1 MSDVLDRYIQAGEGI
16 SVEFKRCGS
25 QPGQDTFETI
35 CSFANRQGG
44 SMLLGIRDDGTVE
57 GVPEA
62 SALSIE
68 RNISNV
74 TSNPNLFN
82 VSPLVEF
89 ERLHDPEG
97 RLVIRV
103 WVPMGPSL
111 YTFKGAVY
119 DRVADADVRVKSDA
133 QITSMMA
140 RKQSYYSERTVY
152 PWVTEEDLEMGLL
165 DMVRDALRAN
175 DADHPWL
182 ALSDD
187 EFLRAAR
194 LYGRDQLTGGRG
206 FNLAAVALLG
216 REDTILDVM
225 PLYRTDAILRRLE
238 TDRYDDRL
246 VCRSNLVRAYDE
258 LVDFCEK
265 WLPDP
270 FVLDGG
276 QRKSA
281 RDIIVRE
288 LVCNCLIHREFVSPH
303 IARITIDRE
312 GIRTDNASR
321 ALFAG
326 PVTLESLDPTP
337 KNPII
342 ANFFTQMGRSEE
354 LGSGTRNLYK
364 FSRLYTGKDPVLEDG
379 DRFTAFVP
387 TPPVMA
393 SAAGSEDNR
402 DASAS
407 KEKIGA
413 IDGSRGS
420 RTRAE
425 VERVVDDL
433 IARYGSF
440 PASAVSERVTSVGE
454 RTVRRY
460 LSDMVK
466 EGKLVSAPRGRS
478 TTYRAGN
485 STGSFCGDC

>member
-1 MSDVLDRYIQAGEGI
+1 M
-16 SVEFKRCGS
+16 
-25 QPGQDTFETI
+25 
-35 CSFANRQGG
+35 
-44 SMLLGIRDDGTVE
+44 E

-62 SALSIE
+62 SALNVE

-74 TSNPNLFN
+74 ISNPNLFN

-89 ERLHDPEG
+89 ERLHDSEG
-97 RLVIRV
+97 KIVIRV

-119 DRVADADVRVKSDA
+119 DRMADADVRVRSDA

-152 PWVTEEDLEMGLL
+152 PWVTEDDLEMDLL
-165 DMVRDALRAN
+165 DAVRDALRAN

-182 ALSDD
+182 SLSDG
-187 EFLRAAR
+187 ELLRAAR
-194 LYGRDQLTGGRG
+194 LYGRDQLTGERG

-216 REDTILDVM
+216 KEDTILDVM
-225 PLYRTDAILRRLE
+225 PLYRTDAVLRRVE
-238 TDRYDDRL
+238 VDRYDDRL

-258 LVDFCEK
+258 LVGFCEK
-265 WLPDP
+265 WLPDS

-281 RDIIVRE
+281 RDVIVRE

-303 IARITIDRE
+303 IARIAIDGE
-312 GIRTDNASR
+312 SIRTDNASR

-354 LGSGTRNLYK
+354 LGSGTRSLYK

-387 TPPVMA
+387 VPPVMA
-393 SAAGSEDNR
+393 SVAESKVDHDAATSVKRN
-402 DASAS
+402 
-407 KEKIGA
+407 GA
-413 IDGSRGS
+413 VGGSRRN
-420 RTRAE
+420 RTRTE
-425 VERVVDDL
+425 VEAAVNDL
-433 IARYGSF
+433 LARSDSF
-440 PASAVSERVTSVGE
+440 AATEVGE
-454 RTVRRY
+454 RIAKVSDRTVRRY

-466 EGKLVSAPRGRS
+466 EGKLISVPRGRS
-478 TTYRAGN
+478 TTYRAG
-485 STGSFCGDC
+485 SSADSLGGDC

>member
-1 MSDVLDRYIQAGEGI
+1 MSDALDRYIQAGEGI

-44 SMLLGIRDDGTVE
+44 SILLGVRDDGAVE
-57 GVPEA
+57 GIPEA
-62 SALSIE
+62 SALNIE

-89 ERLHDPEG
+89 ERLHDTEG

-111 YTFKGAVY
+111 YMFKGVVY
-119 DRVADADVRVKSDA
+119 DRVADADVRVKSDV

-152 PWVTEEDLEMGLL
+152 KWVTEDDLEMDLL
-165 DMVRDALRAN
+165 GAVRDALHAN

-182 ALSDD
+182 SLSDG
-187 EFLRAAR
+187 ELLRAAR
-194 LYGRDQLTGGRG
+194 LYGRDQLTGERG
-206 FNLAAVALLG
+206 FNLAAVVLLG
-216 REDTILDVM
+216 KEDAILDVM
-225 PLYRTDAILRRLE
+225 PLYRTDAVLRRVE

-258 LVDFCEK
+258 LVGFCEK
-265 WLPDP
+265 WLPDS

-281 RDIIVRE
+281 RDVIVRE

-312 GIRTDNASR
+312 GIRTSNASR

-379 DRFTAFVP
+379 DWFTAFVP
-387 TPPVMA
+387 VPPVMA
-393 SAAGSEDNR
+393 DAAGSKDDH
-402 DASAS
+402 DAAT
-407 KEKIGA
+407 GA
-413 IDGSRGS
+413 KGNGAVGGSRGN

-425 VERVVDDL
+425 VERVADDL
-433 IARYGSF
+433 LARSGSF
-440 PASAVSERVTSVGE
+440 AATEVSERITRVGE

-460 LSDMVK
+460 LADMVK
-466 EGKLVSAPRGRS
+466 EGKLVSDPHGRS

-485 STGSFCGDC
+485 SADGLSGDC

>member
-1 MSDVLDRYIQAGEGI
+1 MSDALDRYIQAGEGI

-25 QPGQDTFETI
+25 QPGKDTFETI

-44 SMLLGIRDDGTVE
+44 SVLLGVRDDGTVE

-62 SALSIE
+62 SVLSIE

-89 ERLHDPEG
+89 ERLRDADG

-133 QITSMMA
+133 QIASMMA
-140 RKQSYYSERTVY
+140 RKQGYYSERTVY
-152 PWVTEEDLEMGLL
+152 SWVTEDDLEVGLL
-165 DMVRDALRAN
+165 GAVRDALRAN

-182 ALSDD
+182 SLSDS
-187 EFLRAAR
+187 ELLRAAR
-194 LYGRDQLTGGRG
+194 LYGRDQLTGERG

-216 REDTILDVM
+216 KEDTILDVM
-225 PLYRTDAILRRLE
+225 PLYRTDAVLRRVE

-258 LVDFCEK
+258 LVGFCEK
-265 WLPDP
+265 WLPDS

-281 RDIIVRE
+281 RDVIVRE
-288 LVCNCLIHREFVSPH
+288 LVCNCLIHRELVSPH
-303 IARITIDRE
+303 IARITIDGE
-312 GIRTDNASR
+312 GIRTRNASR

-354 LGSGTRNLYK
+354 LGSGTRSLYK
-364 FSRLYTGKDPVLEDG
+364 FSRLYTGRDPVLEDG

-387 TPPVMA
+387 VPPVMA
-393 SAAGSEDNR
+393 DAAGSKDDH
-402 DASAS
+402 DAAT
-407 KEKIGA
+407 GA
-413 IDGSRGS
+413 EGNGAVGGSRGN

-425 VERVVDDL
+425 VERVADDL
-433 IARYGSF
+433 LARSASF
-440 PASAVSERVTSVGE
+440 AATEVSERITRVGE

-460 LSDMVK
+460 LADMVK
-466 EGKLVSAPRGRS
+466 EGKLVSDPRGRS

-485 STGSFCGDC
+485 SADGLSGDC

>member
-1 MSDVLDRYIQAGEGI
+1 MSDALDRYIQAGEGI

-44 SMLLGIRDDGTVE
+44 SILLGVRDDGAVE
-57 GVPEA
+57 GVSEA
-62 SALSIE
+62 SALNIE

-89 ERLHDPEG
+89 ERLHDTEG

-103 WVPMGPSL
+103 WVPMGSSL
-111 YTFKGAVY
+111 YAFKGAVF
-119 DRVADADVRVKSDA
+119 DRVADADVRVRSDV

-152 PWVTEEDLEMGLL
+152 PWVTEDDLEMDLL
-165 DMVRDALRAN
+165 GAVRDALRAN

-182 ALSDD
+182 SLSDG
-187 EFLRAAR
+187 ELLRAAR
-194 LYGRDQLTGGRG
+194 LYGRDQLTGERG

-216 REDTILDVM
+216 KEGTILDVM
-225 PLYRTDAILRRLE
+225 PLYRTDAVLRRVE

-258 LVDFCEK
+258 LVGFCEK
-265 WLPDP
+265 WLPDS

-281 RDIIVRE
+281 RDVIVRE

-303 IARITIDRE
+303 IARITIDGE
-312 GIRTDNASR
+312 GIRTSNASR

-354 LGSGTRNLYK
+354 LGSGTRSLYK

-387 TPPVMA
+387 VPPVMA
-393 SAAGSEDNR
+393 DAAGSKDDH
-402 DASAS
+402 DAAT
-407 KEKIGA
+407 GA
-413 IDGSRGS
+413 EGNGAVGGSRGN

-425 VERVVDDL
+425 VERVADDL
-433 IARYGSF
+433 LARSGSF
-440 PASAVSERVTSVGE
+440 AATEVSERITRVGE

-460 LSDMVK
+460 LADMVR
-466 EGKLVSAPRGRS
+466 EGKLVSDPRGRS

-485 STGSFCGDC
+485 SADGLNGDR

>member
-1 MSDVLDRYIQAGEGI
+1 M
-16 SVEFKRCGS
+16 
-25 QPGQDTFETI
+25 
-35 CSFANRQGG
+35 
-44 SMLLGIRDDGTVE
+44 
-57 GVPEA
+57 
-62 SALSIE
+62 
-68 RNISNV
+68 
-74 TSNPNLFN
+74 
-82 VSPLVEF
+82 
-89 ERLHDPEG
+89 
-97 RLVIRV
+97 
-103 WVPMGPSL
+103 
-111 YTFKGAVY
+111 
-119 DRVADADVRVKSDA
+119 
-133 QITSMMA
+133 
-140 RKQSYYSERTVY
+140 
-152 PWVTEEDLEMGLL
+152 
-165 DMVRDALRAN
+165 
-175 DADHPWL
+175 
-182 ALSDD
+182 
-187 EFLRAAR
+187 
-194 LYGRDQLTGGRG
+194 
-206 FNLAAVALLG
+206 
-216 REDTILDVM
+216 
-225 PLYRTDAILRRLE
+225 
-238 TDRYDDRL
+238 
-246 VCRSNLVRAYDE
+246 
-258 LVDFCEK
+258 
-265 WLPDP
+265 
-270 FVLDGG
+270 
-276 QRKSA
+276 
-281 RDIIVRE
+281 
-288 LVCNCLIHREFVSPH
+288 CNCLIHREFVSPH

-425 VERVVDDL
+425 VESVVDDL

-485 STGSFCGDC
+485 SDDSLGGDC